1 VPGTAASR
9 VARARI
15 RWTRTPRRY
24 AVGARQHRLDVGASV
39 AVIHDAELVVDL
51 WGGSI
56 DVEGT
61 RPWER
66 DTITNVWSTT
76 KTMTFLACLVLAD
89 RGEIDL
95 HAPVAR
101 YWPEFAANGKADVT
115 VAQCLSHTAGLPGW
129 QEPITAADFE
139 DWGKLTA
146 LLAAQAPWW
155 TPGTAS
161 GYHAISQGYLLGEVV
176 RRVTGQSFGAFFAS
190 ELAGPLGADFHCGTG
205 PEHDHRVALVIPNAP
220 MDLEAMPAGSI
231 PYRTFSNPPMTA
243 TYAHPVGW
251 RRAEVPAANGHGN
264 ARSVAL
270 LQAIVSH
277 GGELHGRRFLSE
289 AGCRR
294 ALELQVDGTDLVL
307 GIPARIGMGY
317 GLAGEALPL
326 PPSACFWGGWGG
338 SLAVND
344 LDARMTFAYV
354 MNKMGEGT
362 VGDLRGGALL
372 LAAYGALA
380 EA

>member
-1 VPGTAASR
+1 MTEIQGTCAPRFEAVRAAFAANFDR
-9 VARARI
+9 
-15 RWTRTPRRY
+15 
-24 AVGARQHRLDVGASV
+24 GLDVGSSV
-39 AVIHDAELVVDL
+39 AVVLDGELVVDL
-51 WGGSI
+51 WGGTA
-56 DVEGT
+56 DAAGT

-115 VAQCLSHTAGLPGW
+115 VAHCLSHTAGLSGW

-139 DWGKLTA
+139 DWDKVTA

-155 TPGTAS
+155 TPGTSS
-161 GYHAISQGYLLGEVV
+161 GYHAITQGYLLGEVV
-176 RRVTGQSFGAFFAS
+176 RRVTGRSFGTFLAE

-205 PEHDHRVALVIPNAP
+205 PEHDDRVALVIPNTP
-220 MDLEAMPAGSI
+220 MDLGAAPTESVA
-231 PYRTFSNPPMTA
+231 YRTFVNPPMTA
-243 TYAHPVGW
+243 TYAHTVGW

-294 ALELQVDGTDLVL
+294 ALECQIEGTDLVL
-307 GIPARIGMGY
+307 GMPARFGMGY
-317 GLAGEALPL
+317 GLAGETLPL

-338 SLAVND
+338 SLAIND
-344 LDARMTFAYV
+344 LDARMTFSYV
-354 MNKMGEGT
+354 MNKMGDGT
-362 VGDLRGGALL
+362 VGDERGASLL
-372 LAAYGALA
+372 LATYGALA
-380 EA
+380 G